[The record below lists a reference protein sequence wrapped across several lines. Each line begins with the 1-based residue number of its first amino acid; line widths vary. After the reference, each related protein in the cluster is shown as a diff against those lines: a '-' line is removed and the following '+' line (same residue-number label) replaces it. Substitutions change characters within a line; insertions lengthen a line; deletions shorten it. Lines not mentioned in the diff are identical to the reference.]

1 MIHLLKNLF
10 LIVKVKLLIL
20 VEKVVFKIHIKD
32 KKEVFFSYSY
42 DPSKDS
48 EPNYEKMDKYKNI
61 SGDKII
67 NLAKLTINRNKLN

>member
-1 MIHLLKNLF
+1 MMM
-10 LIVKVKLLIL
+10 
-20 VEKVVFKIHIKD
+20 
-32 KKEVFFSYSY
+32 FFSEETMLNIASFNAGVKIYQ
-42 DPSKDS
+42 DS